1 MRAAWEDIET
11 VAPSNWGPGGGY
23 RIPCGG
29 GCQVSRDL
37 GYVSVWGHRYLLMTK
52 TEALA
57 AWREGHPREKR
68 GNK

>member
-29 GCQVSRDL
+29 ECGLPYARQ
-37 GYVSVWGHRYLLMTK
+37 HRYILMTK

-57 AWREGHPREKR
+57 AWRDEHPREKR